1 MRMIANNNELL
12 PVNMPKGNE
21 LPNIAGGG
29 VINYLDNSFN
39 SFLLKLAL
47 CAKSFIY
54 RVCFF
59 GELSN

>member
-29 VINYLDNSFN
+29 
-39 SFLLKLAL
+39 
-47 CAKSFIY
+47 
-54 RVCFF
+54 
-59 GELSN
+59 LSII